1 MEPHTVSHPGLF
13 SRPIITLTILRSLQV
28 LFKPA
33 YMATF
38 STVSIFRAH
47 FEVYFTNVIQGKK
60 FELPA

>member
-1 MEPHTVSHPGLF
+1 MEPHTVSLPGLF

-38 STVSIFRAH
+38 STVRTFRAH

>member
-1 MEPHTVSHPGLF
+1 M
-13 SRPIITLTILRSLQV
+13 TILRSLQV

-38 STVSIFRAH
+38 STVCTFHAH

>member
-1 MEPHTVSHPGLF
+1 MEPHTVSHPGSFL
-13 SRPIITLTILRSLQV
+13 RPIITLTTLRSLQV

-38 STVSIFRAH
+38 STVRIFRAH
-47 FEVYFTNVIQGKK
+47 FEVYFTHVIQGKK